1 MANIYG
7 SNYQKEF
14 INEPKE
20 AANVGEYNGKQRVA
34 IDEFSGAAGSDDV
47 YFAKLP
53 ANAFILNLT
62 VIGGGTAPTFNVA
75 IGDKLSAEQEIICSL
90 DADASAS
97 GKCWVEYSLD

>member
-20 AANVGEYNGKQRVA
+20 AANVGEYAGKQRVA
-34 IDEFSGAAGSDDV
+34 IDSFSGAAGSDDV
-47 YFAKLP
+47 YCAKLP
-53 ANAFILNLT
+53 AGSFVLAAS

-75 IGDKLSAEQEIICSL
+75 AGDKMVAETEVICTL
-90 DADASAS
+90 DADAAAD
-97 GKCWVEYSLD
+97 GKCWIEYSLD